1 VPIAIFVSRC
11 SWALIRTVS
20 LLLRPRLIRRL
31 PWRYIYTLTRTR
43 RPTTIAAATLALT
56 IPLTAAGV
64 ANTNALRASLLVGGI
79 GVTASWLADRER
91 GRSQTRAGASRFLGA
106 FLRRSPTNDRP

>member
-1 VPIAIFVSRC
+1 MPIAF
-11 SWALIRTVS
+11 LIARFAWGLVRTVS
-20 LLLRPRLIRRL
+20 LLSHPRLIRRL

-64 ANTNALRASLLVGGI
+64 ANTNALRASLLVGGL
-79 GVTASWLADRER
+79 GVTASWLADRKG
-91 GRSQTRAGASRFLGA
+91 GRNEIRAGASRFLGA